1 MDEELFYPISRD
13 EYLYLKT
20 NRHDVMKFA
29 NNPVERKSL
38 TGLKKVIF
46 VVGIDDTP
54 KHIGYID
61 IWDIWESDQGL
72 FLRHYSHDSTD

>member
-1 MDEELFYPISRD
+1 MDEELFYPITRD
-13 EYLYLKT
+13 EYLFLKT
-20 NRHDVMKFA
+20 NRNDVRKFA
-29 NNPVERKSL
+29 NNPVERKDL
-38 TGLKKVIF
+38 TGLKKVLF

-54 KHIGYID
+54 RHIGYID

>member
-1 MDEELFYPISRD
+1 MDEELFYPITRE
-13 EYLYLKT
+13 EYLYLKQ
-20 NRHDVMKFA
+20 NRRDVMKFA

-38 TGLKKVIF
+38 TGLKKVLF
-46 VVGIDDTP
+46 VFGIDETP

-61 IWDIWESDQGL
+61 IWDVWECDKGL